1 MIFYEILTG
10 ETPWKAKNEK
20 ELIRK
25 IEQERI
31 DDILLKMNVG
41 NASKEFLR
49 RTLKIDKTARME
61 LDELISYNFTNSPIL
76 A

>member
-31 DDILLKMNVG
+31 DDILVKMNVG
-41 NASKEFLR
+41 TASKEFLR
-49 RTLKIDKTARME
+49 RTLKIDKTARMD
-61 LDELISYNFTNSPIL
+61 LDELISYSFTNSPIL